1 MATTREI
8 IESYAREFPGLV
20 FQNDGYEEMPAAD
33 KERLRPQ
40 IEELEALLKQRVW
53 GFVRFQNLK
62 RSKKDGEL
70 AVRCQVYYDD
80 ARSFV
85 GVSYIALREF
95 DALEQGEA

>member
-8 IESYAREFPGLV
+8 LETYAREFPGLV
-20 FQNDGYEEMPAAD
+20 FQNNGYEEMPAAD

-62 RSKKDGEL
+62 RRKDGEL
-70 AVRCQVYYDD
+70 AVRCQVYYNDD
-80 ARSFV
+80 RSFV
-85 GVSYIALREF
+85 GVSYIEVREF